1 MNGGEN
7 QILYNTT
14 LSSELNEILSYLI
27 GYPVKNWVCVE
38 NIIKQ
43 NQKPFLANDKCKWFS
58 KSLSSS

>member
-43 NQKPFLANDKCKWFS
+43 N
-58 KSLSSS
+58 